1 MMKKNP
7 KSTEWL
13 QKQLK
18 NDKQQIKNHKQNL
31 IDNIKSL
38 GGTYVGNTVQKTK
51 TKEKNTLWERLRKV
65 IIGN

>member
-1 MMKKNP
+1 MKKNP
-7 KSTEWL
+7 KSAEWL

-18 NDKQQIKNHKQNL
+18 SDKTQIKNHKEQL

-38 GGTYVGNTVQKTK
+38 GGMYVGNTVQNTK

-65 IIGN
+65 IMGN